1 MSRELLSSM
10 RDVIL
15 LQVECQYQA
24 ESKRNVQT
32 ARSVLLVR
40 VDSETKIA
48 IK

>member
-1 MSRELLSSM
+1 M

-15 LQVECQYQA
+15 LQVECHYQA

-32 ARSVLLVR
+32 ARSVLR
-40 VDSETKIA
+40 VNSETKIT